1 MERQAERH
9 LLQTRQKRA
18 KIEKDFYDS
27 IDDESGRRLH
37 AADVNI
43 GIARGIQR
51 VVAVVGERLKEYV
64 HSDGEDNNEVPSMSH
79 SSDTDSDV
87 EV

>member
-27 IDDESGRRLH
+27 IDNESGRRLH
-37 AADVNI
+37 AADVDV
-43 GIARGIQR
+43 GIAHGIRGVI
-51 VVAVVGERLKEYV
+51 AVVEQRLKEYV
-64 HSDGEDNNEVPSMSH
+64 HLGGEDNNEAPMSGPL
-79 SSDTDSDV
+79 DIDSDV
-87 EV
+87 EI